1 VPSASGIFCE
11 NGQYT
16 ERGIKG
22 RNGYGSQQWRAD
34 LRFVVPVPVALGDH
48 GLLTEPTSAREIVRA
63 LIAEAAATALDREAQ
78 WIRLSESLAEDEE
91 RQAIRRLDRLMQVSE
106 ESVGHPEATR
116 PHCEVDQYSRRRSP
130 TASWLW

>member
-1 VPSASGIFCE
+1 MGVVRRPDPVPCPACAIGQWDFCE

-34 LRFVVPVPVALGDH
+34 PRFVVPVPAALGDH

-78 WIRLSESLAEDEE
+78 WIRLSES
-91 RQAIRRLDRLMQVSE
+91 
-106 ESVGHPEATR
+106 
-116 PHCEVDQYSRRRSP
+116 
-130 TASWLW
+130 